1 MMREDDVMMT
11 KMMLE
16 ATHRDVM
23 RIVYKCTHEGRGKGK
38 GSGGDWEDGRVER
51 RRIQTERRM
60 VRLKA

>member
-1 MMREDDVMMT
+1 MMT

-23 RIVYKCTHEGRGKGK
+23 RIVYKCTHEWRGRGK

-51 RRIQTERRM
+51 AAADTNEAQDGAPKG
-60 VRLKA
+60 VS